1 MNSPLAT
8 TPGTLYLVATPIGNR
23 DDITTRA
30 RHVLETV
37 DVILAED
44 TRHSLPLLRMLGIK
58 TPLQSLHAHNE
69 NTQSERLIEALLTGQ
84 NFALISDAGT
94 PLICDPGFPLVRLA
108 RQRHVPVVPVP
119 GACALIAA
127 LSASGLA
134 AEPFTFAG
142 FLPPKKSARRK
153 TLDTFKSLTHTLVW
167 YESTHRLVESLED
180 IADVFGADTPIV
192 LAKELTKT
200 FETFFSGTPKEV
212 LAWLA
217 EDPQRVRGEFVLM
230 IGARDT
236 ENACVSHLEFLLSTL
251 LEELPLKQAVNIAST
266 LSGQAKNEV
275 YALAL
280 RLKSL

>member
-69 NTQSERLIEALLTGQ
+69 NTQSERLTEALLEGQ

-108 RQRHVPVVPVP
+108 RQRHIPVVPVP

-153 TLDTFKSLTHTLVW
+153 TLETFKSLTHTLVW

-236 ENACVSHLEFLLSTL
+236 ANACVSQLEFLLSTL